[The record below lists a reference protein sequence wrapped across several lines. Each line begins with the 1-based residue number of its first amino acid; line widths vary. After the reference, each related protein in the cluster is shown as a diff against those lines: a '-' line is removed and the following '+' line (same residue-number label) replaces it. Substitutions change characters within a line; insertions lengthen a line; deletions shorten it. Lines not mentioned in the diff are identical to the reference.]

1 MDIRKRLKKLYSFRQ
16 TLWSM
21 SLRQLRLK
29 YSGSVLGLWWAVITP
44 CLLALSINL
53 IFSRVFNMQ
62 EAGFTFFVLSGI
74 LVWFFFSSTLSELA
88 NCFTANAPLLR
99 QCSFPREI
107 IPLACVTANFL
118 NFLVGFLFLLP
129 LFIIAEAGV
138 LKMLPFLLAVFLFHL
153 MFVAGLG
160 IMFST
165 ANVFF
170 RDLGHLLPVGLM
182 IWFWITPIFYRL
194 TMLDFPY
201 RWICLLNPLSYYT
214 IAYQRLLFEGK
225 VPSAGIFGL
234 CFLIGFGFICTGYHF
249 FLKKE
254 KSLLKRL

>member
-1 MDIRKRLKKLYSFRQ
+1 MDTRKRLKKLYSFRQ
-16 TLWSM
+16 TLWNM

-29 YSGSVLGLWWAVITP
+29 YSGSALGLWWAVITP
-44 CLLALSINL
+44 CLLALSINF

-62 EAGFTFFVLSGI
+62 EADFTFFVLSGI

-99 QCSFPREI
+99 QCAFPREI
-107 IPLACVTANFL
+107 IPLAYIIANFL
-118 NFLVGFLFLLP
+118 NFLIGFLFLLP
-129 LFIIAEAGV
+129 LFIIAEAGAF
-138 LKMLPFLLAVFLFHL
+138 KMLPLLLVVFLFNF

-194 TMLDFPY
+194 EMLDFPY

-214 IAYQRLLFEGK
+214 VAYQRLLFEGK
-225 VPSAGIFGL
+225 APSAGTLSL
-234 CFLIGFGFICTGYHF
+234 CFFVGCLFIFYGYRF

-254 KSLLKRL
+254 KALLKRL